1 MRPLVVGTRGS
12 RLALIQTQEVVGQ
25 LREKE
30 PRREFVVKVIRSGGD
45 KAAEAPLSSLGL
57 GMFVKEL
64 EDALLRGDVDFAVHS
79 LKDLTPVLP
88 QGLTIGAVSRRQD
101 PRDVLINRW
110 NSDLEDLPAG
120 ARIGTSSPRR
130 TAQLMHWAPE
140 SRVLPMR
147 GSVDTR
153 IRKAAGEDYDGAV
166 LAAAGVIRLGLEDR
180 VSQFLPA
187 NRFVPAPGQGALA
200 VEMRA
205 DDNEMASMLSGIDHR
220 ETRRAVTAERAF
232 LERLGSGCEEPS
244 ASYARVSGETMIMFA
259 FMASTDGSQAYFTK
273 TMGRASNPHEVAMEA
288 HQQLFEKGAGK
299 IYRDKG

>member
-1 MRPLVVGTRGS
+1 MRPLVIGTRGS
-12 RLALIQTQEVVGQ
+12 KLALIQTQEVVDQ
-25 LREKE
+25 LRQKE
-30 PRREFVVKVIRSGGD
+30 PGREFVVKVIRSGGD
-45 KAAEAPLSSLGL
+45 KAVDAPLSSLGL

-88 QGLTIGAVSRRQD
+88 PGLAIGAVCRRKD

-153 IRKAAGEDYDGAV
+153 IRKASGEDYDGAV
-166 LAAAGVIRLGLEDR
+166 LAAAGVIRLGLEESI
-180 VSQFLPA
+180 SQFLPA
-187 NRFVPAPGQGALA
+187 NRFVPAPGQGAVA
-200 VEMRA
+200 VEMRS
-205 DDNEMASMLSGIDHR
+205 DDEEMASLLSEIDHR

-232 LERLGSGCEEPS
+232 LERLGNGCEEPS
-244 ASYARVSGETMIMFA
+244 AAYARVAGETMIMFA
-259 FMASTDGSQAYFTK
+259 FMASADGSQAYFAK

-288 HQQLFEKGAGK
+288 HQQLFEKGASK